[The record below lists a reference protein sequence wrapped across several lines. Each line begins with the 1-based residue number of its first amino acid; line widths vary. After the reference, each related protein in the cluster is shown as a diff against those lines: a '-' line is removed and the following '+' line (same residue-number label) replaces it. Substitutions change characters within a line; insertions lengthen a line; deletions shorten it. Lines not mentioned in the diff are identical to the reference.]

1 MPWNGSGTFN
11 RTDGTRTGA
20 TVWTQAKAASVKVV
34 AAGHDTHDEDIVT
47 GLENCLARDGQNQPS
62 ADINWGGYKI
72 TNLAEGTT
80 RAGAATVSQIQDGV
94 PKWGGSAGGD
104 AHDLT
109 ITLAPAPTAYTAGMV
124 VRFKFVN
131 GPSDDDDMTLNI
143 NGLGTKILL
152 NRTYGKPGTIPDD
165 TLIVAVYDGTQFI
178 MENVE

>member
-80 RAGAATVSQIQDGV
+80 RAGAATVSQIQDAL
-94 PKWGGSAGGD
+94 PNWGGTAGGSVN
-104 AHDLT
+104 ALT
-109 ITLAPAPTAYTAGMV
+109 LTLAPAPTAYTAGMV
-124 VRFKFVN
+124 IRFITSGANTDPAVTIN
-131 GPSDDDDMTLNI
+131 V
-143 NGLGTKILL
+143 NGLGVK
-152 NRTYGKPGTIPDD
+152 TISNSEGNDIGVGNFANNE
-165 TLIVAVYDGTQFI
+165 LIEAVYDGTKFRGS
-178 MENVE
+178 NK